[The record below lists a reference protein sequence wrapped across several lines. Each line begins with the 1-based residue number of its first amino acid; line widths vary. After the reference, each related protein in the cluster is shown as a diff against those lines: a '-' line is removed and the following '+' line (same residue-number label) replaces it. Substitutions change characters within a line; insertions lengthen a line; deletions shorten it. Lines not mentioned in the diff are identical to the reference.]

1 MAEWSVRLCFVL
13 PSTFEITFVNFDSY
27 YEKLSN
33 SYGKLRRDSDEPIGS
48 VEFYDRSERGRK
60 RQFKNQLRC

>member
-1 MAEWSVRLCFVL
+1 MECTPVFC
-13 PSTFEITFVNFDSY
+13 TTKYIEITFVNFDSY